1 MRVPWRATN
10 SEGYEAPAALATDV
24 VVLAV
29 RDEGLV
35 ALTIARDGGEE
46 RGLPGGFV
54 GAGERPLDTALRKLH
69 EKTGLHAP
77 YVEQLGAFADP
88 GRDPRGWIPSIAYLA
103 PVPRDTH
110 VPDATARWFD
120 ARNPPPLAYDHEH
133 ILAAAVERV
142 EGKLWWSNVT
152 VGMLPGAFTLSEA
165 RRVYEAIAQARYDP
179 ATFGRDLKATGL
191 IEPTGE
197 QRAAGLGRP
206 AAMYRFTSARPAW
219 GAGRRKRI
227 AAEAAIRARSPRA
240 AAGGPA
246 GAGTPMPGG
255 RRSA

>member
-1 MRVPWRATN
+1 MVALPKMAVVPWTATN

-24 VVLAV
+24 VVLTA
-29 RDEGLV
+29 RDGALV
-35 ALTIARDGGEE
+35 ALTITPGGGRE
-46 RGLPGGFV
+46 RALPGGFV

-69 EKTGLHAP
+69 EKTGLQGP

-88 GRDPRGWIPSIAYLA
+88 GHDPRGWIPSIAYVAL
-103 PVPRDTH
+103 VPPHTH
-110 VPDATARWFD
+110 VPDKGARWIA
-120 ARNPPPLAYDHEH
+120 ARDPEPLAYDHAEV
-133 ILAAAVERV
+133 LAAAVARL
-142 EGKLWWSNVT
+142 EGKLWWSNVA

-197 QRAAGLGRP
+197 QRATGPGRP
-206 AAMYRFTSARPAW
+206 AAMYRFTSDRPTW

-227 AAEAAIRARSPRA
+227 AA
-240 AAGGPA
+240 
-246 GAGTPMPGG
+246 
-255 RRSA
+255 

>member
-1 MRVPWRATN
+1 VPWAATN
-10 SEGYEAPAALATDV
+10 SAGYEAPAALATDV
-24 VVLAV
+24 VVLTV

-35 ALTIARDGGEE
+35 ALTVTRDGGEE
-46 RGLPGGFV
+46 RALPGGFV
-54 GAGERPLDTALRKLH
+54 GAGERPLDTALRKLR
-69 EKTGLHAP
+69 EKTGLVAP

-103 PVPRDTH
+103 LVPPATH
-110 VPDATARWFD
+110 VPDASARWIPAHD
-120 ARNPPPLAYDHEH
+120 PPPLTFDHEEV
-133 ILAAAVERV
+133 LAAAVDRL

-152 VGMLPGAFTLSEA
+152 VGMLPGPFTLSEA

-197 QRAAGLGRP
+197 QRAAGPGRP
-206 AAMYRFTSARPAW
+206 AAMYRFTSERPTW

-227 AAEAAIRARSPRA
+227 AA
-240 AAGGPA
+240 
-246 GAGTPMPGG
+246 
-255 RRSA
+255 